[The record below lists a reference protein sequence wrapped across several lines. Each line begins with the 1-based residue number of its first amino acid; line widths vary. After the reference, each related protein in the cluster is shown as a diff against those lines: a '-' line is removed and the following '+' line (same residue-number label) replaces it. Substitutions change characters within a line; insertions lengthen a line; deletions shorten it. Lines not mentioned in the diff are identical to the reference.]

1 MFKNLRAFLKS
12 KLFLKNLALAIVV
25 VIVFFSGIALFLSKY
40 TRHGEY
46 IVLQNLSQK
55 KLTDVESLLK
65 SQELNYII
73 IDSVYQENTPPGLV
87 VNQNPYPGAHVKRGR
102 NIYLYITATLPP
114 LVEMPD
120 LVDKS
125 LRQAKNLLDN
135 AGLKMGQ
142 VRTVI
147 SPLSGFVLSQTFNG
161 KPIQPDTKIPK
172 GSVINL
178 EVARSS
184 TEDTIQ

>member
-1 MFKNLRAFLKS
+1 MFKDLKAFLKS
-12 KLFLKNLALAIVV
+12 KLFLKNLVLAIVV
-25 VIVFFSGIALFLSKY
+25 VVAFFAGISLFLSKY

-46 IVLQNLSQK
+46 IVLQNLDQK
-55 KLTDVESLLK
+55 RLSDVEQLLK
-65 SQELNYII
+65 SEELNYII
-73 IDSVYQENTPPGLV
+73 IDSVYQENSPPGLV

-102 NIYLYITATLPP
+102 NIYLYITSTLPP

-135 AGLKMGQ
+135 AGLKTGQ
-142 VRTVI
+142 VHMVI
-147 SPLSGFVLSQTFNG
+147 APLSGFVLIQSYKNR
-161 KPIQPDTKIPK
+161 PIQPGTKIPK

-178 EVARSS
+178 EVGRSNTDDS
-184 TEDTIQ
+184 I

>member
-1 MFKNLRAFLKS
+1 MFKDLGAFLKS
-12 KLFLKNLALAIVV
+12 KLFLKNLVLAVV
-25 VIVFFSGIALFLSKY
+25 VIIVFFSGIALFLSKY

-55 KLTDVESLLK
+55 KLSDVEDLLK
-65 SQELNYII
+65 SEELNYII
-73 IDSVYQENTPPGLV
+73 IDSVYVENSVPGLV

-102 NIYLYITATLPP
+102 NIYLYITSTLPP

-142 VRTVI
+142 VHMVI
-147 SPLSGFVLSQTFNG
+147 SPLSGFVLSQAYKD
-161 KPIQPDTKIPK
+161 KPIQPGTKIPK

-178 EVARSS
+178 EVANS
-184 TEDTIQ
+184 TANDSI